1 MTIAARPPDF
11 ISTQVST
18 ARRFFLDL
26 QPRTKTGLTVVCGG
40 CEHCAPGY
48 VVDRRDFPYHGLEF
62 VARGEGR
69 LALAGRSYP
78 LRPGMVFA
86 YGPGVPHRIEN
97 AASAPMTK
105 YFVDFV
111 GTRAKRLLARTPLR
125 GWQAVQVSDPGQ
137 VADLFEQLTRNGD
150 AGSRFSGEIC
160 ASLLEVLLLKIA
172 EKAAVGVQDDPRAL
186 IAYQRCRR
194 HLQEH
199 FATLRT
205 LEEAAAASHVNAAYL
220 CRLFARFDHVTPY
233 HYLLRLK
240 MNHAAGLLLESGAL
254 VKEVAGQLGF
264 ADPFHFSRVFKATF
278 GLSPRKFVQQA
289 RAG

>member
-1 MTIAARPPDF
+1 MPPTARPPDF

-26 QPRTKTGLTVVCGG
+26 QPRSTAGLTVVCGG

-48 VVDRRDFPYHGLEF
+48 VVDRGDFPYHGLEF
-62 VARGEGR
+62 VAGGEGR
-69 LALAGRSYP
+69 LVLDGRRYQ

-86 YGPGVPHRIEN
+86 YGPRVPHRIEN
-97 AASAPMTK
+97 APGAPMTK

-111 GTRAKRLLARTPLR
+111 GTGAKRLLARSPLVR
-125 GWQAVQVSDPGQ
+125 WKAVQVSDPGA
-137 VADLFEQLTRNGD
+137 VTDLFEQLTRNGD
-150 AGSRFSGEIC
+150 AGSRFSPEIC
-160 ASLLEVLLLKIA
+160 AALLEVLLLKIA

-186 IAYQRCRR
+186 VAYQRCRR

-199 FATLRT
+199 NATLRT
-205 LEEAAAASHVNAAYL
+205 LGEAAAATHVNASYL
-220 CRLFARFDHVTPY
+220 CRLFGRFDHVTPY
-233 HYLLRLK
+233 QYLLRLK

-264 ADPFHFSRVFKATF
+264 ADPFHFSRLFKATF